1 MLVVN
6 VRKMRVAVVHGRML
20 MRMGVRLGAIPIGV
34 VAVLVVG
41 IVAVWMG
48 VGQRGVLVVVRV
60 VFAQVQ
66 PNPGGHQPCCQPE
79 NQADRFAK

>member
-1 MLVVN
+1 MPVVN
-6 VRKMRVAVVHGRML
+6 VRKVRVAVVHGRML

-41 IVAVWMG
+41 IVAVWVG

-66 PNPGGHQPCCQPE
+66 PDPSGHQPRSQPE